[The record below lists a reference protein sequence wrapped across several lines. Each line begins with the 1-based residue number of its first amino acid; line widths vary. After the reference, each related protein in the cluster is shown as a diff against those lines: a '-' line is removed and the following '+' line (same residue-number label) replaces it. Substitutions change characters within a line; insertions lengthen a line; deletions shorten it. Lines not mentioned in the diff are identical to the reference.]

1 MLEILKK
8 SIYFSFFLIIF
19 ISGITTIFVGIIA
32 IFWLISQTSN
42 IFSGQA
48 SLDEYLLFVVVFNVI
63 LTLIIMIYF
72 IDSSNRKIKDF

>member
-8 SIYFSFFLIIF
+8 SIHFSFFLIIF
-19 ISGITTIFVGIIA
+19 ISGIITSFVCIIA

-48 SLDEYLLFVVVFNVI
+48 SLDEYLLFFVVFNIV
-63 LTLIIMIYF
+63 LTFAMLLF
-72 IDSSNRKIKDF
+72 GDRNFEKKRNP